1 VSHAFCRYT
10 LRATDV
16 EDAFELYAR
25 IFGWTAVDRMDLGD
39 RQGRHVTFSWGT
51 RRCVGSVADIA
62 RLPHVHPQW
71 LFFFR
76 TDTLEESLARVR
88 DLGGLTLPITTT
100 PEGNLVAPCDDPQ
113 GAAFALFAVRAATPQ
128 SPTTK
133 ASSAIR
139 RSC

>member
-1 VSHAFCRYT
+1 M
-10 LRATDV
+10 
-16 EDAFELYAR
+16 
-25 IFGWTAVDRMDLGD
+25 GG
-39 RQGRHVTFSWGT
+39 
-51 RRCVGSVADIA
+51 VADIA

-76 TDTLEESLARVR
+76 TDSLEQSLARVR
-88 DLGGLTLPITTT
+88 DLGGLTLPITAT
-100 PEGNLVAPCDDPQ
+100 PEGNLLAPCDDPQ
-113 GAAFALFAVRAATPQ
+113 GAAFALFEARITMPQ